1 MNTQKYSLELD
12 TEAPLLQNLNAVEAL
27 LRELDILKESDSLIA
42 ITDNPLDPSSVTI
55 GEGITI
61 SALNSNSSGETLSVL
76 NKDADIT
83 VANSRDSE
91 D

>member
-27 LRELDILKESDSLIA
+27 LRELDILKQSDSLIA
-42 ITDNPLDPSSVTI
+42 ITDNPLDPTSVTI

-61 SALNSNSSGETLSVL
+61 SALDAANSSEILSVL
-76 NKDADIT
+76 NEDANIT
-83 VANSRDSE
+83 VANSKGE
-91 D
+91 GE